1 MSILNWTGFPLCCF
15 LRQIT
20 EGVEIQRTEQQRLMN
35 TRSEWNSS
43 LVLLPAA
50 LAAAETK
57 KFATKDTRFN
67 YIRRVC

>member
-1 MSILNWTGFPLCCF
+1 MSFRDLRRFMEGF
-15 LRQIT
+15 R
-20 EGVEIQRTEQQRLMN
+20 EIQRDSWRFERFTEVYG
-35 TRSEWNSS
+35 S
-43 LVLLPAA
+43 LLLPAA